1 MWEIY
6 SIGDSAYL
14 AAILNAVA
22 MISGTG
28 DFRQLAGVGFLLGVL
43 LVLFQGILQGGRG
56 IRFQNILLA
65 WLLYALMFGPTA
77 RVAIE
82 DAYSG
87 AVRVVDNVPLGPAA
101 VGSLMSNV
109 GYGVSRLF
117 EQAFATPAM
126 TDTGFA
132 DPLQTLMS
140 VRKGTL
146 SRIAL
151 GSANS
156 PTPGADIERS
166 FINYVADCTL
176 YDVDIGTRSIDDIL
190 RDPSWDT
197 ALRSDL
203 NVPTTELLLGGAPQL
218 LPCDAAWTVLSQFTA
233 VEFVPALVSNL
244 QAQMRLAV
252 PGDVTNKVQFALDA
266 IAGAGVDAQNY
277 MVMTAMVGFLEKGIV
292 QTHENLGQW
301 ELAATTEQAAQQ
313 RNAQWAAEQTLF
325 TRIVRPMMTF
335 FEGLIFAI
343 TPLMAFTIALG
354 PAGIAMTGKY
364 LLFALWIQL
373 WMPIMAI
380 INLYLHMAIARDLD
394 ALQNIAG
401 LDVPSILSLY
411 KLDFLLQDYL
421 ATGGMLAASTPAI
434 SLMLIYGS
442 AITATHLAGRL
453 QGGDFIDEKISSPD
467 VMRPAPALTTS
478 PIMEHAPLRGTTTT
492 GADNVLWRADVGQS
506 VQRDLSSKERVAQ
519 ETSRQFT
526 SGLASVAASSAA
538 RSGETFDGRA
548 MAWSYES
555 SGSQTDRAMLQ
566 EAESLTHRYAESG
579 LSSRQFAA
587 ALSAGIGAS
596 NKSDRGALTE
606 AIKGVLRGGG
616 TLTGTYAT
624 NEQLQDQIADDIARR
639 VSSDRDFSARLA
651 EGVKADLQSGARNVF
666 AERLSEEER
675 STLQRQASDTLS
687 ASRSL
692 ERSESMAERF
702 GTLGSYRAVEIG
714 HAVASDPALMDRLYD
729 RLDRLGLTGDHQR
742 LASSWSYADVF
753 ADRGQANAAAGMAL
767 LLGYGEGDRQLTPRE
782 QQTAREAGFGILADA
797 FGGPRPGGIAHGRN
811 AGLDGRV
818 PGYGAAQGQVNAANL
833 RNPRF
838 QTDGVPREVAN
849 HRRSTSERYD
859 PTEVDRSHERHRG
872 DTAAF
877 GGGARD
883 DVREQKRDQYA
894 EMLREQAML
903 PRPYPQIAAD
913 EIGGFLT
920 KFSQSGALTRAG
932 LGGIVEKLADAY
944 RKTGDWDQALTAAGS
959 GWQEARDALIDT
971 RMDQVRGY
979 GLTDP
984 QMAFFRAVSESFLP
998 AGVHD
1003 LLDTDTSRATE
1014 HAREALIRAEGPT
1027 GEHIAE
1033 LLTRSAISQDD
1044 TYLRTIGAYNRANT
1058 GSTPVSP
1065 PLSQNSVSDGWSGAL
1080 LDLIAAPESRGNYN
1094 AWYGDSAQDRVDL
1107 ADLTVDQVRDLQAD
1121 LVRSNGGSAIGR
1133 YQFLDDTLDG
1143 LVERMELSG
1152 NERFTP
1158 ALQDRMALQ
1167 LARDAGM
1174 DDWIGGRI
1182 SDERFAENL
1191 SQVWAG
1197 RPRDGSNESY
1207 YEGIQGNRATVDWNI
1222 VIASL
1227 RGIREGRGA

>member
-1 MWEIY
+1 M
-6 SIGDSAYL
+6 
-14 AAILNAVA
+14 
-22 MISGTG
+22 
-28 DFRQLAGVGFLLGVL
+28 L
-43 LVLFQGILQGGRG
+43 LVLFQGILEGGRG
-56 IRFQNILLA
+56 IRFQNILVA

-101 VGSLMSNV
+101 VGSLLSNV
-109 GYGVSRLF
+109 GYGVARLF
-117 EQAFATPAM
+117 EQAFSTPAM

-176 YDVDIGTRSIDDIL
+176 YEVDIGKRSIDDIL

-203 NVPTTELLLGGAPQL
+203 NVPTTELLLGGAPLL
-218 LPCDAAWTVLSQFTA
+218 LPCDAAWTALSEYTA
-233 VEFVPALVSNL
+233 VEFTPALVSNL
-244 QAQMRLAV
+244 QAQMRLAA

-277 MVMTAMVGFLEKGIV
+277 MVMAAMVGFLEKGIV
-292 QTHENLGQW
+292 QTHEDIGQW
-301 ELAATTEQAAQQ
+301 ALAATTEQAAQQ

-380 INLYLHMAIARDLD
+380 INLYLHMAIAGDLD
-394 ALQNIAG
+394 ALQHTAN
-401 LDVPSILSLY
+401 LTLPSILSLY

-421 ATGGMLAASTPAI
+421 ATGGLLAASTPAI

-453 QGGDFIDEKISSPD
+453 QGGDYIDEKITSPD
-467 VMRPAPALTTS
+467 VMRPAPALAMS
-478 PIMEHAPLRGTTTT
+478 PILEHAPLRGTTTT

-506 VQRDLSSKERVAQ
+506 VQRDVSSKQRVA
-519 ETSRQFT
+519 EEASRQFT
-526 SGLASVAASSAA
+526 SGLASAATTSASRA
-538 RSGETFDGRA
+538 GETFDGRA
-548 MAWSYES
+548 MGWSYES
-555 SGSQTDRAMLQ
+555 SGSQTDRAVLQ
-566 EAESLTHRYAESG
+566 EAESLTHRYADSG

-596 NKSDRGALTE
+596 NKSDRGAMTE
-606 AIKGVLRGGG
+606 AIKGALRGGG

-639 VSSDRDFSARLA
+639 VSSDRDFSARMA

-714 HAVASDPALMDRLYD
+714 HAVASAPALMDQMYD

-753 ADRGQANAAAGMAL
+753 ADRDQANAAAGMAL
-767 LLGYGEGDRQLTPRE
+767 LLGYGEGDRQLTPQE

-797 FGGPRPGGIAHGRN
+797 FGGPRAAGIAPGRN
-811 AGLDGRV
+811 ADLDGDA
-818 PGYGAAQGQVNAANL
+818 PGYGGSRAAVDSGNL
-833 RNPRF
+833 RDPRS
-838 QTDGVPREVAN
+838 QTHGIRGEVAG
-849 HRRSTSERYD
+849 HRRSTGERYD
-859 PTEVDRSHERHRG
+859 PTEVDRSQERYRG

-877 GGGARD
+877 GGGARG
-883 DVREQKRDQYA
+883 DVRAQKRDRYA
-894 EMLREQAML
+894 EILREQAML
-903 PRPYPQIAAD
+903 PRPYPQVAAD

-920 KFSQSGALTRAG
+920 KFSQSGALARAG
-932 LGGIVEKLADAY
+932 LGGLAEDGLSGIVTKFGETLYK
-944 RKTGDWDQALTAAGS
+944 DQGLGS
-959 GWQEARDALIDT
+959 A
-971 RMDQVRGY
+971 
-979 GLTDP
+979 
-984 QMAFFRAVSESFLP
+984 
-998 AGVHD
+998 
-1003 LLDTDTSRATE
+1003 
-1014 HAREALIRAEGPT
+1014 
-1027 GEHIAE
+1027 
-1033 LLTRSAISQDD
+1033 
-1044 TYLRTIGAYNRANT
+1044 
-1058 GSTPVSP
+1058 
-1065 PLSQNSVSDGWSGAL
+1065 
-1080 LDLIAAPESRGNYN
+1080 
-1094 AWYGDSAQDRVDL
+1094 
-1107 ADLTVDQVRDLQAD
+1107 
-1121 LVRSNGGSAIGR
+1121 LVRQRAAVGR
-1133 YQFLDDTLDG
+1133 RR
-1143 LVERMELSG
+1143 VMH
-1152 NERFTP
+1152 
-1158 ALQDRMALQ
+1158 
-1167 LARDAGM
+1167 
-1174 DDWIGGRI
+1174 
-1182 SDERFAENL
+1182 
-1191 SQVWAG
+1191 
-1197 RPRDGSNESY
+1197 
-1207 YEGIQGNRATVDWNI
+1207 
-1222 VIASL
+1222 
-1227 RGIREGRGA
+1227 

>member
-1 MWEIY
+1 M
-6 SIGDSAYL
+6 
-14 AAILNAVA
+14 
-22 MISGTG
+22 
-28 DFRQLAGVGFLLGVL
+28 
-43 LVLFQGILQGGRG
+43 
-56 IRFQNILLA
+56 A

-176 YDVDIGTRSIDDIL
+176 YDVDIGTRTIDDIL

-203 NVPTTELLLGGAPQL
+203 NVPTTELLIGGAPQL
-218 LPCDAAWTVLSQFTA
+218 LPCDAAWTALSDYTS
-233 VEFVPALVSNL
+233 VEFVPALLNNL
-244 QAQMRLAV
+244 QAQMRLAA

-292 QTHENLGQW
+292 QTHENIGQW

-394 ALQNIAG
+394 ALQTIAG

-453 QGGDFIDEKISSPD
+453 QGGDFVDEKISSPD
-467 VMRPAPALTTS
+467 VMRSAPALAMS

-506 VQRDLSSKERVAQ
+506 VQRDLSSKERLAQ

-555 SGSQTDRAMLQ
+555 SGSRTDRALLQ

-579 LSSRQFAA
+579 LSSQQFAA

-596 NKSDRGALTE
+596 NKSDRG
-606 AIKGVLRGGG
+606 R
-616 TLTGTYAT
+616 
-624 NEQLQDQIADDIARR
+624 
-639 VSSDRDFSARLA
+639 
-651 EGVKADLQSGARNVF
+651 
-666 AERLSEEER
+666 
-675 STLQRQASDTLS
+675 
-687 ASRSL
+687 
-692 ERSESMAERF
+692 
-702 GTLGSYRAVEIG
+702 
-714 HAVASDPALMDRLYD
+714 
-729 RLDRLGLTGDHQR
+729 
-742 LASSWSYADVF
+742 
-753 ADRGQANAAAGMAL
+753 
-767 LLGYGEGDRQLTPRE
+767 GDR
-782 QQTAREAGFGILADA
+782 
-797 FGGPRPGGIAHGRN
+797 
-811 AGLDGRV
+811 
-818 PGYGAAQGQVNAANL
+818 
-833 RNPRF
+833 
-838 QTDGVPREVAN
+838 
-849 HRRSTSERYD
+849 
-859 PTEVDRSHERHRG
+859 
-872 DTAAF
+872 
-877 GGGARD
+877 
-883 DVREQKRDQYA
+883 RDQGRA
-894 EMLREQAML
+894 QRGRHPLR
-903 PRPYPQIAAD
+903 
-913 EIGGFLT
+913 
-920 KFSQSGALTRAG
+920 
-932 LGGIVEKLADAY
+932 
-944 RKTGDWDQALTAAGS
+944 
-959 GWQEARDALIDT
+959 
-971 RMDQVRGY
+971 
-979 GLTDP
+979 
-984 QMAFFRAVSESFLP
+984 
-998 AGVHD
+998 
-1003 LLDTDTSRATE
+1003 
-1014 HAREALIRAEGPT
+1014 
-1027 GEHIAE
+1027 
-1033 LLTRSAISQDD
+1033 
-1044 TYLRTIGAYNRANT
+1044 YLRH
-1058 GSTPVSP
+1058 
-1065 PLSQNSVSDGWSGAL
+1065 Q
-1080 LDLIAAPESRGNYN
+1080 
-1094 AWYGDSAQDRVDL
+1094 
-1107 ADLTVDQVRDLQAD
+1107 
-1121 LVRSNGGSAIGR
+1121 
-1133 YQFLDDTLDG
+1133 
-1143 LVERMELSG
+1143 
-1152 NERFTP
+1152 
-1158 ALQDRMALQ
+1158 
-1167 LARDAGM
+1167 
-1174 DDWIGGRI
+1174 
-1182 SDERFAENL
+1182 
-1191 SQVWAG
+1191 
-1197 RPRDGSNESY
+1197 
-1207 YEGIQGNRATVDWNI
+1207 
-1222 VIASL
+1222 
-1227 RGIREGRGA
+1227 